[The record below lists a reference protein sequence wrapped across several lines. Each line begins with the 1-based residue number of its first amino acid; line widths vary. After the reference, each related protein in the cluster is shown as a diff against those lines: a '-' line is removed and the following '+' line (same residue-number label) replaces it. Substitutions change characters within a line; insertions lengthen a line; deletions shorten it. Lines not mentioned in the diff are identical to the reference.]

1 MRSNRW
7 QTAPMSSAPLLSSEE
22 LAARSQRAVAAATA
36 AGRELGLSVES
47 PTIVHDR
54 FAAVVHLAPSPVV
67 VRVPVV
73 LPDGYELSM
82 LTPRQTRELTAVAW
96 LADRGQPVVRPS
108 PLVPRVPVVRDGF
121 SMTFWEWVDVDADT
135 APDYDA
141 RGPVVAGLHAALRDY
156 PAPLQFLLPLS
167 LSVSNGLGYL
177 EHCPDLLAPADLD
190 RAKREWQLLAPVV
203 MSRGSFSA
211 AFPGLTTQAI
221 HGDSPGFNL
230 IQTKNGLVH
239 ADFEDVTLGP
249 VEWDLT
255 LQPPSAVETYDQA
268 AMRAGLR
275 RVDHE
280 LLSIM
285 NVLRMLQVVAAH
297 ALIPKLPS
305 LAAPLATSLEAWRQ
319 MPFAGGYEP

>member
-1 MRSNRW
+1 
-7 QTAPMSSAPLLSSEE
+7 MSSTPLLTADQ
-22 LAARSQRAVAAATA
+22 LAARSQRALATATA
-36 AGRELGLSVES
+36 AGRELGLTVDD
-47 PTIVHDR
+47 PTIVHDA
-54 FAAVVHLAPSPVV
+54 FSVVVHLAPSPVA

-73 LPDGYELSM
+73 LPDGFELSM
-82 LTPRQTRELTAVAW
+82 QTPRQTRELTAVAW

-121 SMTFWEWVDVDADT
+121 SMTFWEWVEVDAT
-135 APDYDA
+135 REPDYDA

-167 LSVSNGLGYL
+167 MSVSNGLGYL
-177 EHCPDLLAPADLD
+177 EHHPELLGASDVD

-211 AFPGLTTQAI
+211 AFPGVTTQAL

-230 IQTKNGLVH
+230 IETKTGLLH
-239 ADFEDVTLGP
+239 SDFEDVTLGP

-255 LQPPSAVETYDQA
+255 MQPPSAVDTYDQA

-285 NVLRMLQVVAAH
+285 NVLRMLQVVACH
-297 ALIPKLPS
+297 SLIPKLPA
-305 LAAPLATSLEAWRQ
+305 LADLLTTSLEAWRQ
-319 MPFAGGYEP
+319 MPFAGGYKAKA